1 MVRRLVAAALAA
13 LGLMAAGEA
22 AAQARCT
29 AEVLEGAVDSYL
41 KAQGRGDASVMS
53 LASPVRYVENRK
65 AADLATGILKSPLK
79 IDFSRTLMDTQA
91 CETFTEVVVTDPAHP
106 YVLGVRLK
114 VVGGKVA
121 EIETLVTDEG
131 DWLFKPA
138 NTLKYASAEKWTA
151 IPPAQRADRKTLIA
165 AADAYLDYFDDKSV
179 VVPWG
184 TPCNRLEGGL
194 YFGKGAPDDSCNV
207 GVPAN
212 IKLTDRHYV
221 VDEEI
226 GAVVAILNFGPS
238 GLPDSHLFR
247 VENGKIRYI
256 HTITVCPTPN
266 CGFPTPPQLAA
277 QN

>member
-1 MVRRLVAAALAA
+1 MVAAALAA
-13 LGLMAAGEA
+13 GGLLTAGESQ
-22 AAQARCT
+22 AQGRCA
-29 AEVLEGAVDSYL
+29 AEVLEAAVDSYL
-41 KAQGRGDASVMS
+41 KAQGRGDPSVMA
-53 LASPVRYVENRK
+53 LASPVKYVENRK
-65 AADLATGILKSPLK
+65 AAPLASGILRSPLK
-79 IDFSRTLMDTQA
+79 IDFSRTLMDTAQ
-91 CETFTEVVVTDPAHP
+91 CETFTEVIVTDPAHP

-138 NTLKYASAEKWTA
+138 NTLKYSSAETWSA
-151 IPPAQRADRKTLIA
+151 IPAGQRADRKTLIA

-194 YFGKGAPDDSCNV
+194 FFGKGQPDDSCNV

-212 IKLTDRHYV
+212 IKLTNRHYV

-226 GAVVAILNFGPS
+226 GAVVAILDFGPS

-266 CGFPTPPQLAA
+266 CGFPIPPQLAA